1 MPTNRNNDEVCKA
14 FAIGTKIEYM
24 NKLYEVRESNSCCD
38 CSLATICSSSN
49 ISTGDRNDDALS
61 RDKRINI
68 FGECSSL
75 RRLDKKSVVFVE
87 ISKDDSKDNSKYE
100 YYKISPLWVYN
111 NPTQLRPIELVL
123 PNGHEIDVES
133 SDLSK
138 GIIRFKRKWLSLEQM
153 YNMAKA
159 TNYYTCLG
167 EIKDSTGDKTC
178 EVREKL
184 IALSNLMDIA
194 RYFNDNW
201 EYHNSGDN
209 CGYIIA
215 YDKTKTTDDGYQVVH
230 INSDTDMYFGN
241 IMFKNE
247 ADAQYVI
254 DNPNFR
260 EVLDNIFKV

>member
-1 MPTNRNNDEVCKA
+1 MTTNRNNNELGKA
-14 FAIGTKIEYM
+14 FAVGTKIEY
-24 NKLYEVRESNSCCD
+24 NGKSYEVTESNSCVD

-87 ISKDDSKDNSKYE
+87 IPKYNSKDNSKYE

-138 GIIRFKRKWLSLEQM
+138 GIIRFKRKWLSLEQL
-153 YNMAKA
+153 YKIAKESNHITHRDA
-159 TNYYTCLG
+159 IKHFTN
-167 EIKDSTGDKTC
+167 IKL
-178 EVREKL
+178 V
-184 IALSNLMDIA
+184 ALANLMDIV
-194 RYFNDNW
+194 RYFNNNW
-201 EYHNSGDN
+201 NYDFTKGETGYMIVYDTTMTEPHYIVCKFNSVTK
-209 CGYIIA
+209 A
-215 YDKTKTTDDGYQVVH
+215 YY
-230 INSDTDMYFGN
+230 GN
-241 IMFKNE
+241 PIFKNE

-254 DNPNFR
+254 NNPNFR